1 MLKLALRSLFR
12 HRGRTVITLGAIV
25 FGVAGLILGGG
36 FVEDIFVQVRE
47 GTVHSEVGHF
57 QIYAKGYG
65 EHGHDSPFRYM
76 IESPAPLAE
85 RIARLP
91 HVRQVLMRLEFTGLL
106 NNGRTD
112 VPIVGEGV
120 EADKEA
126 RLGSAVTVVAGRML
140 KDEDAY
146 GAVVGEGVAQA
157 LDLRPGSDLT
167 LLVSTSGGALN
178 TVDLTVV
185 GVIRTMSKDFDARA
199 VRINL
204 PAAQDLLLLDKVHK
218 LVVELDDSAATA
230 QVAPLLRRLLPADRY
245 EIKPW
250 YELAEFYRKVVELY
264 RRQFG
269 ILLFIVM
276 VMVLA
281 GVANSV
287 NLSLYER
294 TGECGT
300 LMALGY
306 RGRRVFA
313 LLMLETTALALV
325 GSVTGVAVGL
335 LLSWLI
341 SLHGIPMPPPP
352 NMNMTYIALIR
363 PQPWVIAMAF
373 AVGIL
378 ATVLAGLLPARRIA
392 RIPVSEALR
401 QNV

>member
-1 MLKLALRSLFR
+1 MLKLALRNLFR
-12 HRGRTVITLGAIV
+12 HRGRTALTLGAIV

-47 GTVHSEVGHF
+47 GTIHSQVGHF

-65 EHGHDSPFRYM
+65 ERGRDSPYRYM
-76 IESPAPLAE
+76 IADPGPLAAK
-85 RIARLP
+85 IQRLP
-91 HVRQVLMRLEFTGLL
+91 HVRQVLMRVEFAGLL
-106 NNGRTD
+106 NNGRSD
-112 VPIVGEGV
+112 IPIVGEGV

-140 KDEDAY
+140 RGDDDY
-146 GAVVGEGVAQA
+146 GVVVGEGVAQA
-157 LDLRPGSDLT
+157 LDVQPGSETT
-167 LLVSTSGGALN
+167 LLVSTPEGSLN
-178 TVDLTVV
+178 TVNLTVV

-199 VRINL
+199 VRVGL
-204 PAAQDLLLLDKVHK
+204 ATARDLLLLDKVHK

-230 QVAPLLRRLLPADRY
+230 QVAPLLQNLLPADRY

-250 YELAEFYRKVVELY
+250 YELADFYRKVVELY
-264 RRQFG
+264 KRQFG
-269 ILLFIVM
+269 ILLSIVM
-276 VMVLA
+276 IMVLA

-306 RGRRVFA
+306 RSRKVFT
-313 LLMLETTALALV
+313 LLMLETLALAV
-325 GSVTGVAVGL
+325 IGSVIGVGL
-335 LLSWLI
+335 GLVLAWAI

-352 NMNMTYIALIR
+352 NMSMTYIALIR
-363 PQPWVIAMAF
+363 PEAPIITIAF
-373 AVGIL
+373 AVGML
-378 ATVLAGLLPARRIA
+378 ATVLAGWWPARRIS

-401 QNV
+401 QNG